1 MGSAAVEKTQEELR
15 KEIDELQRQQ
25 REITERLRDPR
36 GLRKGGLVAAGPR
49 NFAANGAGV
58 RPRGF
63 TRPADRADA
72 EDQRPAKRRLSSAVV
87 KVEDGEITEAGEEV
101 KDVKTT
107 DSVVEATADQSD
119 RKLANSQQS
128 GWSRREGNHGV
139 AKKDFEIPAADHVPR
154 VLPKEQDPSLVNR
167 NKRMLGQLLGTL
179 EKFRKEDLQLSGTEA
194 FMRRSDSLQR
204 AEQRAREESER
215 LRLQEREQIAEKRR
229 RDLTLRARVNAKTEE
244 KKLELLFL
252 RWSEHNKRLGN
263 FIRYKVIFNFGP
275 KKVSIFTFYWD
286 KDKFLFMQILVLK
299 QPDDWMFPALLW
311 GFRTKAEPPIYYL
324 PKKPLEE
331 DAALAEQRKEKEFLA
346 WKAARREELTEY
358 QKQIGEQY
366 IANVEKELERW
377 QNARKPRKANNDVMN
392 LQETMDKELDTHRLE
407 HGPKKRTI
415 PDGSNNEDEDDVEDI
430 NVAEDYMIDDVLDVD
445 DNNRRG
451 DEIAKPDAG
460 NTSPNADTVE

>member
-179 EKFRKEDLQLSGTEA
+179 E
-194 FMRRSDSLQR
+194 

-252 RWSEHNKRLGN
+252 QWSEHNKRLGN
-263 FIRYKVIFNFGP
+263 FI
-275 KKVSIFTFYWD
+275 
-286 KDKFLFMQILVLK
+286 
-299 QPDDWMFPALLW
+299 
-311 GFRTKAEPPIYYL
+311 RTKAEPPIYYL

>member
-139 AKKDFEIPAADHVPR
+139 AKKDFEIPVADHVPR

-179 EKFRKEDLQLSGTEA
+179 EVCA
-194 FMRRSDSLQR
+194 
-204 AEQRAREESER
+204 
-215 LRLQEREQIAEKRR
+215 
-229 RDLTLRARVNAKTEE
+229 V
-244 KKLELLFL
+244 
-252 RWSEHNKRLGN
+252 
-263 FIRYKVIFNFGP
+263 
-275 KKVSIFTFYWD
+275 
-286 KDKFLFMQILVLK
+286 
-299 QPDDWMFPALLW
+299 
-311 GFRTKAEPPIYYL
+311 
-324 PKKPLEE
+324 
-331 DAALAEQRKEKEFLA
+331 
-346 WKAARREELTEY
+346 
-358 QKQIGEQY
+358 
-366 IANVEKELERW
+366 
-377 QNARKPRKANNDVMN
+377 
-392 LQETMDKELDTHRLE
+392 
-407 HGPKKRTI
+407 
-415 PDGSNNEDEDDVEDI
+415 
-430 NVAEDYMIDDVLDVD
+430 
-445 DNNRRG
+445 
-451 DEIAKPDAG
+451 
-460 NTSPNADTVE
+460 